1 VRVYMDGRYK
11 EPLRFYPLERFAHA
25 EFQRAMQKKPLRA
38 FTLPPEETHT
48 QQIRF
53 LSQQVLDIPQG
64 KYRLEVHLKG
74 TDDVSY
80 VNPTTIQVTGKSKYR
95 RSEEWVGN

>member
-1 VRVYMDGRYK
+1 MYK
-11 EPLRFYPLERFAHA
+11 R
-25 EFQRAMQKKPLRA
+25 Q
-38 FTLPPEETHT
+38 EETHT

-64 KYRLEVHLKG
+64 KYHVEVHLKG

-80 VNPTTIQVTGKSKYR
+80 VNQTNIQVLGKSKYR